1 MNKNDNKNDIDTQ
14 WMSPDDYENLLKQA
28 EKEGKEEI
36 TDEDFRK
43 YLLGEQWKK

>member
-14 WMSPDDYENLLKQA
+14 WMSPDDYMNLEKQA
-28 EKEGKEEI
+28 KKEGKNEI